1 MHPLINS
8 FIHYGDLYSASS
20 RLLLRSAMPD
30 MNTCL
35 MRTRTDCQMQIK
47 ATYLFTYLYIYT
59 LMLVLWYFVTYMQT
73 YLCSY
78 FHAYLLPSI
87 HAVYALVFNRYL
99 CKRTYGHTQSVISL
113 ICPKKGGGSSM

>member
-1 MHPLINS
+1 
-8 FIHYGDLYSASS
+8 
-20 RLLLRSAMPD
+20 
-30 MNTCL
+30 

-78 FHAYLLPSI
+78 FHAYILPSI

-113 ICPKKGGGSSM
+113 ICLKKGGGLVCKYMGAGATHNAVEQYKRWVKSSQPP